1 MQSIKVVRMD
11 DVKHSVANFAQFIK
25 QYILVQP
32 HDPISNLTVCIR
44 IMHLYKE
51 VYLQFGESFLQ
62 DEINYFYKFFVG
74 MNFQTPWD
82 KEEPIYSSLNDIC
95 RFLGEKYPENIDL
108 QRACTE
114 TISPTMFTD
123 DLDYFLKIQV

>member
-1 MQSIKVVRMD
+1 MQCTRIVTVD
-11 DVKHSVANFAQFIK
+11 ELKHSVANFAQFIK

-32 HDPISNLTVCIR
+32 HDPITNLTLCQR

-51 VYLQFGESFLQ
+51 VYLLFGDKFSQ
-62 DEINYFYKFFVG
+62 DEITYFYKFFVG

-82 KEEPIYSSLNDIC
+82 KEEPIYHSLNDLC
-95 RFLGEKYPENIDL
+95 RFLGENYPQNVEL

-114 TISPTMFTD
+114 TLTPSMFTD
-123 DLDYFLKIQV
+123 DLDYFLKVQV

>member
-1 MQSIKVVRMD
+1 MQSHKVVTVD
-11 DVKHSVANFAQFIK
+11 DIKHSVANFAQFIK
-25 QYILVQP
+25 NYILVQP
-32 HDPISNLTVCIR
+32 NDPITNLKVCIR

-51 VYLQFGESFLQ
+51 VYSQFGDSFSQ
-62 DEINYFYKFFVG
+62 DEITYFYKFFVG

-95 RFLGEKYPENIDL
+95 RFLEEKYPENVKL

-114 TISPTMFTD
+114 TITPTMFTD
-123 DLDYFLKIQV
+123 DLDFFLRIQV